1 METSLWV
8 RRRGLNSTKN
18 PRELGF
24 KSASKKATISATIA
38 PRSGFD
44 RTSIVV
50 LGHRRSLAD
59 RWETNPR
66 QNLLDRG
73 SIAPRSRLDRAAI
86 AARSRRDRGVLPRS
100 STAVRFNLQV
110 AGGSRSLDRVN
121 PDYESRPPSDSIF
134 RWLEGHDRLIG

>member
-1 METSLWV
+1 MGTSFWV
-8 RRRGLNSTKN
+8 RRRGFNSTKN

-44 RTSIVV
+44 RASIVV

-73 SIAPRSRLDRAAI
+73 SIAPQSRLDHAAI
-86 AARSRRDRGVLPRS
+86 VKFFH
-100 STAVRFNLQV
+100 AV
-110 AGGSRSLDRVN
+110 
-121 PDYESRPPSDSIF
+121 PPPSDRALTGWTIAIA
-134 RWLEGHDRLIG
+134 LIPCAAIVRRIYCWPSDGDPAV